1 MAIELNLDTIDQ
13 LAQDDYADI
22 VIPLAGGE
30 TATLVHVL
38 RLEDE
43 KRDELNAFFKDIKP
57 EKNAEGAEAEAS
69 EDADED
75 ADEEDA
81 KGALEQAQDL
91 LRIVAK
97 SGDEAD
103 ALFAALGRD
112 MTKYQAV
119 VTFYMEK
126 AQPGEA

>member
-22 VIPLAGGE
+22 VVPLGGGKA
-30 TATLVHVL
+30 TTLVHVL

-43 KRDELNAFFKDIKP
+43 KRDELDAFFKSIKSPDDESEGDEP
-57 EKNAEGAEAEAS
+57 EDDSDEAV
-69 EDADED
+69 DE
-75 ADEEDA
+75 
-81 KGALEQAQDL
+81 KGNKSLEQAQEL

-97 SGDEAD
+97 SDEEAD
-103 ALFAALGRD
+103 ALFAALGKD
-112 MTKYQAV
+112 MTKYQATV
-119 VTFYMEK
+119 NFYMEK

>member
-22 VIPLAGGE
+22 VVPLGGGKA
-30 TATLVHVL
+30 TTLVHVL

-43 KRDELNAFFKDIKP
+43 KRDELDAFFKSIKSP
-57 EKNAEGAEAEAS
+57 DDES
-69 EDADED
+69 EDDSDE
-75 ADEEDA
+75 AAAE
-81 KGALEQAQDL
+81 KGNKSLEQAQEL

-97 SGDEAD
+97 SDEEAD
-103 ALFAALGRD
+103 DLFAALGKD
-112 MTKYQAV
+112 MTKYQATV
-119 VTFYMEK
+119 NFYMEK